1 VSGEDNRLLLDT
13 TPYAPGVVFA
23 LSDEHVQKIIYTS
36 VGVSVNL
43 AVEVQQQRKLIV
55 AIDALHQPRVIVY
68 RPNDD
73 HDIICNECDKPWPC
87 PTNLAL
93 HPEKGSL

>member
-1 VSGEDNRLLLDT
+1 MSGEDNRLLLDT
-13 TPYAPGVVFA
+13 TPCAPGVVFA

-55 AIDALHQPRVIVY
+55 AIDALHQPFCVDY
-68 RPNDD
+68 GAPTT
-73 HDIICNECDKPWPC
+73 CQTCDEYWPC
-87 PTNLAL
+87 PTACLL